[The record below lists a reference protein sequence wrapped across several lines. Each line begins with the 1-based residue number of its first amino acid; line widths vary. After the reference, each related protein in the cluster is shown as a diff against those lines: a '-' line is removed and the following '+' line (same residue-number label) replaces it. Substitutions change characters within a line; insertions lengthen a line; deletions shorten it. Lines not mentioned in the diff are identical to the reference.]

1 MALMQMEPA
10 DPVKVTYAVMGATG
24 NVGRHVLKELL
35 RLTEGDSGD
44 KVVEFT
50 RHSCSAAD
58 SSSSQASSDK
68 DKDKGTD
75 TRVTRC
81 FADLSQTETLTAAL
95 RAYRVQVLFVCMPQA
110 LSSGEMKACAQAL
123 GAALSQSPGTR
134 VVRLSSCNIEP
145 STTGAAGAA
154 GTAEGQGALG
164 DAHFHAER
172 ALLEAGVHLV
182 SVRPVSF
189 FSNFDLYDLPALLDG
204 SLSIASP
211 LGYAAT
217 ARVNWVACEDIGA
230 VVAHLMLR
238 CHKEGDKALFGCSGG
253 ERHLKVTVTGGH
265 ANTLSLCEYCSL
277 LSTACRDVLGT
288 EAAVHCTDLP
298 LPEASDY
305 GDLWRFLRAGGFD
318 TCTAAV
324 KDITGRD
331 PVLLLDHVKRKL
343 REGKSASASASAK
356 V

>member
-1 MALMQMEPA
+1 MQVEPV

-50 RHSCSAAD
+50 RHACSTVD
-58 SSSSQASSDK
+58 SSSTRASSDM
-68 DKDKGTD
+68 DQDKGTD
-75 TRVTRC
+75 TRVIRC

-95 RAYRVQVLFVCMPQA
+95 RAYCVQVLFVCMPQA

-123 GAALSQSPGTR
+123 GAALSQSPGIR

-145 STTGAAGAA
+145 STTRAAGA
-154 GTAEGQGALG
+154 AEGQGALG
-164 DAHFHAER
+164 DAHLHAER

-211 LGYAAT
+211 LGHAAT
-217 ARVNWVACEDIGA
+217 ARVNWIACEDIGA

-238 CHKEGDKALFGCSGG
+238 CHKEGDKALFGCCGGGG
-253 ERHLKVTVTGGH
+253 ERHLKVTVTGGC
-265 ANTLSLCEYCSL
+265 ANTLSLCEYRSL
-277 LSTACRDVLGT
+277 LSTACRDVFGT
-288 EAAVHCTDLP
+288 EAAVYCTDLP

-318 TCTAAV
+318 TCTTAV

-331 PVLLLDHVKRKL
+331 PMSLLDHVKRKL